1 MYIGTVWFNC
11 THVCVI
17 LLNNKQAEKLRGR
30 GFYEVYEPSF
40 WQVGFFYTSPKST
53 NWIKIRSIQSERR
66 PISGIDSSRKS
77 GNETEERM
85 FQFKGEN
92 VAIRRSNP
100 EIDANNYRPASVL
113 TVLWW
118 LARNGRGPFAAFLDS
133 YSGPTIEKHA
143 ERVPERRVST
153 TRKLPLKPFFFFAR
167 IFDESFQEWRT
178 LFIGDFSELSKNF
191 VALKFFFFY
200 TKMLGLLLIIYI

>member
-1 MYIGTVWFNC
+1 MSG
-11 THVCVI
+11 
-17 LLNNKQAEKLRGR
+17 
-30 GFYEVYEPSF
+30 
-40 WQVGFFYTSPKST
+40 
-53 NWIKIRSIQSERR
+53 ERR

-85 FQFKGEN
+85 FQFKGKN

-153 TRKLPLKPFFFFAR
+153 TRKLPLRSFFFCVR

-200 TKMLGLLLIIYI
+200 TKMLGLLLIIYV

>member
-30 GFYEVYEPSF
+30 GFYEVYEPGF

-85 FQFKGEN
+85 FQFKGKN

-153 TRKLPLKPFFFFAR
+153 TRKLPLRPFFFFAR

-200 TKMLGLLLIIYI
+200 TKMLGLLLIIYV